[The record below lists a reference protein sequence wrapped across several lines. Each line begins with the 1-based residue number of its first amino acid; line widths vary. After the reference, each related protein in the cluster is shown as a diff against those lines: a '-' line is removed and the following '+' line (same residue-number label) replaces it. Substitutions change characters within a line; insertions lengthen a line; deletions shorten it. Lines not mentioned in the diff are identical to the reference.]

1 MKNEWSAKW
10 LSSKQP
16 RKQRKYRYNAPLHIR
31 HKLVSATLSK
41 ELRKEVGRRSVP
53 IRKGDEVQVMRGS
66 FDGFK
71 GVVERVDLKKLKIY
85 VEGANAKKVD
95 GTEVAK
101 PIDPSNVRI
110 TKLTLDD
117 KMRIASIEKTGGQ
130 TKATKPEVKAEER
143 APKKET
149 VKKPAKTET
158 VRRHPKA
165 ISQASKEATV
175 AKKTLKRKVSS

>member
-1 MKNEWSAKW
+1 MG
-10 LSSKQP
+10 SKQP
-16 RKQRKYRYNAPLHIR
+16 RKQRKYRYNAPLHVR

-53 IRKGDEVQVMRGS
+53 IRKGDEVEIMRGS

-71 GVVERVDLKKLKIY
+71 GAVERVDLRNLKVY

-110 TKLTLDD
+110 TKLNLDD
-117 KMRIASIEKTGGQ
+117 KMRIASIEK
-130 TKATKPEVKAEER
+130 KSKPIQVKAEKPVEH
-143 APKKET
+143 KET
-149 VKKPAKTET
+149 VKKPATTKHKET
-158 VRRHPKA
+158 KA
-165 ISQASKEATV
+165 AKAAKP
-175 AKKTLKRKVSS
+175 AKKPAAKD